1 MNILQE
7 ICEATRE
14 RVAGRR
20 AVVPEAEL
28 AAALVPRGEARPFRS
43 ALERPGL
50 SVIAEFKR
58 RSPSAGE
65 IRPGSDA
72 AQVAQA
78 YEAGGAAALSVLTEE
93 DYFGGSLDDLEAVR
107 AAVSLPILRKD
118 FIVDPYQVVESCAWG
133 ADAVL
138 LIVAALEES
147 ELAELSAQAAELGLD
162 VLVEVHD
169 ADELERALAACDP
182 QIIGINHRD
191 LRDFSVDIG
200 LTARL
205 MAGIPAGRTVVSE
218 SGIVTA
224 ADATTLHEAGAD
236 AILVGERLMREP
248 DPAEALAAL
257 TGGSGS

>member
-65 IRPGSDA
+65 IRPGSSV
-72 AQVAQA
+72 QEVVLA
-78 YEAGGAAALSVLTEE
+78 YESAGAAALSILT
-93 DYFGGSLDDLEAVR
+93 DQDSFGGSLADLEAASR
-107 AAVSLPILRKD
+107 ASSLPVLRKD
-118 FIVDPYQVVESCAWG
+118 FILERYQVLEAAAAG

-138 LIVAALEES
+138 LIVAALSDEE
-147 ELAELSAQAAELGLD
+147 LIELGEAAAHSGLD
-162 VLVEVHD
+162 TLVEVHD
-169 ADELERALAACDP
+169 SVELARALAVADP
-182 QIIGINHRD
+182 PAIGINSRNLKD
-191 LRDFSVDIG
+191 LTIDPQ
-200 LTARL
+200 LTAAL
-205 MAGIPAGRTVVSE
+205 MAEIPAGKTVVSE
-218 SGIVTA
+218 SGISTPERVEE
-224 ADATTLHEAGAD
+224 LELAGVD
-236 AILVGERLMREP
+236 AILVGESLMRAD
-248 DPAEALAAL
+248 DPGHALRIL
-257 TGGSGS
+257 TGQVAG